1 MVIFI
6 SNLRIKEKLSNINI
20 KNKAIQKH
28 LKEKNI
34 SHYLFKYDLLE
45 YNFKDINES
54 FEISYFTKEKDLNK
68 NFVDLVELKKYE
80 SLEEDGKNKISILI
94 ERFKLRI
101 SIIKNIKL
109 SNEIIISDD
118 FEFDINKLSHT
129 NSLIKIAIIRE
140 NLKNWLN
147 ADNLENYD
155 IILTNNKKYMDS
167 LKKVNKNTFQVKGDS
182 VYLQLKNILNLLFK
196 RKNQKFHYLIFN
208 RFNGIFPKYKDYFKV
223 LDSEY
228 FDEEWYKKEYG
239 ILDNTDSVI
248 HYILIGGQKGYD
260 PGPNFSVSEY
270 YECNRDIE
278 SKNIN
283 PLIHYEVYGKKENR
297 IIHVSEIPKRDY
309 NIILNSEYFDNEW
322 YKSTYDLADDV
333 DCVDH
338 YLNVGFLKGFDPSPN
353 FSTYEYYDV
362 NSDVRNLKMNP
373 LIHYELYG
381 KKENRKLF
389 LPDRINQENYDF
401 ILKSC
406 YFDEE
411 WYKNKYNIPDDVD
424 CVDHYLR
431 IGFAKLYNPSNE
443 FNTFEYYECNIDVK
457 KHIMNPLLHYE
468 KYGRKENRKIH
479 I

>member
-6 SNLRIKEKLSNINI
+6 SNLGIIDKLTNI
-20 KNKAIQKH
+20 KFHDKAIKKH

-54 FEISYFTKEKDLNK
+54 FGISYFSKKDFND
-68 NFVDLVELKKYE
+68 NFIDSDELKKYE
-80 SLEEDGKNKISILI
+80 SIENDTKNKISILI
-94 ERFKLRI
+94 KKFKLRV
-101 SIIKNIKL
+101 SILKNIKF
-109 SNEIIISDD
+109 SNEIVVSDD
-118 FEFDINKLSHT
+118 FEFDVTNLSHAG
-129 NSLIKIAIIRE
+129 SLIKIAIVNE
-140 NLKNWLN
+140 NLENWMNCGNLKN
-147 ADNLENYD
+147 YD
-155 IILTNNKKYMDS
+155 VVFTNNKKFQDS
-167 LKKVNKNTFQVKGDS
+167 LKEVSNKVFIVKGDS
-182 VYLQLKNILNLLFK
+182 VYLRLKNILNLLYR
-196 RKNQKFHYLIFN
+196 RKNEKFHHVIFN
-208 RFNGIFPKYKDYFKV
+208 RFNRVFPKYKDYFKV

-228 FDEEWYKKEYG
+228 FDDEWYKKEYE
-239 ILDNTDSVI
+239 LADNTDSAV
-248 HYILIGGQKGYD
+248 HFLLVGYKKNYD
-260 PGPNFSVSEY
+260 PSPNFSISEY
-270 YECNRDIE
+270 YECNKDIE
-278 SKNIN
+278 SEGVN
-283 PLIHYEVYGKKENR
+283 PLIHYEKFGKKENR
-297 IIHVSEIPKRDY
+297 IIHISQMPKRDY
-309 NIILNSEYFDNEW
+309 NVILNSSYFDKEW
-322 YKSTYDLADDV
+322 YRKTYDIPDDV
-333 DCVDH
+333 DCAEH
-338 YLNVGFLKGFDPSPN
+338 YLNVGFLKGCDPSPN
-353 FSTYEYYDV
+353 FSTYEYYEA

-389 LPDRINQENYDF
+389 LSDRINQENYDF

-424 CVDHYLR
+424 CVEHYLK

-457 KHIMNPLLHYE
+457 EHIMNPLLHYE